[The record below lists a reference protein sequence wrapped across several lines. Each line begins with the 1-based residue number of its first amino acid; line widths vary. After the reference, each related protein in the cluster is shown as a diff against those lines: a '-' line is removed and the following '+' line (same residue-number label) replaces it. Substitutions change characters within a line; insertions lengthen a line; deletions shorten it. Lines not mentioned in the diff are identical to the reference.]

1 MATITRDLL
10 RKRSEH
16 NECMIS
22 TMEELTLHQEELV
35 SIDECLGQSCRH
47 LKILLLQNNIINKM
61 ENLHHL
67 KSLEYLNLALNNI
80 RKIEG
85 VERCE
90 FLNKL
95 DLTINF
101 IDLDDLESSIDN
113 LVDRSHLVDLF
124 MMGNPC
130 EQDWK
135 GFKNY
140 VIARL
145 PQLKQLDGT
154 EVTRSMKIT
163 AAQQL
168 PALVSE
174 LRGLAKERRERR
186 DKEEE
191 EQEKERRV
199 KEEKKKRKEE
209 KREAIESGKVVVED
223 VGESSEEEN
232 DDEELT
238 GHTPEVRNEIY
249 KEMAEQKAEKEAREK
264 ENQPQY
270 RGEKEFEAQQKEA
283 IDKARTR
290 EDRGEVRQCN
300 EGKWPFRFDEDAKKG
315 YVQLDVTVQKHLSS
329 TLIDVDVNPDYVS
342 IVIKSKVLRLVLPAE
357 VEAEGAV
364 ASRSKTTG
372 HLVVTMKK
380 VDPNENMVA
389 LRAARKH
396 AEKKVADE
404 RRRAASER
412 AAKEGEKLGAQMLLS
427 GSVQIEGMV
436 SRSKGGV
443 GAKDKVDIGMSEVK
457 TTVSEKA
464 KKGGGGKKR
473 IDFPQSE
480 CPPPIN
486 VLLS

>member
-1 MATITRDLL
+1 MTGVLYWSAVLEGWKEKEKKDDPPSPHHLPSLTPLPPP
-10 RKRSEH
+10 SPQ
-16 NECMIS
+16 
-22 TMEELTLHQEELV
+22 LTLHQEELV

-90 FLNKL
+90 FLNKVSGSLMSPEGLQRRLKLTPPPPTLQL

-223 VGESSEEEN
+223 VGESSEEE
-232 DDEELT
+232 
-238 GHTPEVRNEIY
+238 VRS
-249 KEMAEQKAEKEAREK
+249 
-264 ENQPQY
+264 
-270 RGEKEFEAQQKEA
+270 
-283 IDKARTR
+283 
-290 EDRGEVRQCN
+290 
-300 EGKWPFRFDEDAKKG
+300 FR
-315 YVQLDVTVQKHLSS
+315 
-329 TLIDVDVNPDYVS
+329 
-342 IVIKSKVLRLVLPAE
+342 
-357 VEAEGAV
+357 
-364 ASRSKTTG
+364 
-372 HLVVTMKK
+372 
-380 VDPNENMVA
+380 
-389 LRAARKH
+389 
-396 AEKKVADE
+396 
-404 RRRAASER
+404 
-412 AAKEGEKLGAQMLLS
+412 
-427 GSVQIEGMV
+427 
-436 SRSKGGV
+436 V
-443 GAKDKVDIGMSEVK
+443 GI
-457 TTVSEKA
+457 
-464 KKGGGGKKR
+464 
-473 IDFPQSE
+473 
-480 CPPPIN
+480 
-486 VLLS
+486 